1 MPATAEASF
10 IGRSTI
16 RLFFTAGTSARAGF
30 DRSSWKGAHARSH
43 EVLDED
49 DAGGRAH
56 DEFGVDGSGG
66 GQSGFLRRVGA
77 SRANRERRDGVLGAH
92 RPAAK

>member
-1 MPATAEASF
+1 ME
-10 IGRSTI
+10 
-16 RLFFTAGTSARAGF
+16 
-30 DRSSWKGAHARSH
+30 GAHARSH

-49 DAGGRAH
+49 DVGGRAH